1 MMCKPDMQN
10 EIEEIKA
17 QNSSEQIKIAAMVTK
32 INNPS
37 SSPDEIP
44 EDSNAGQEVGDG
56 YTEG

>member
-1 MMCKPDMQN
+1 MQN
-10 EIEEIKA
+10 EIEEMKA
-17 QNSSEQIKIAAMVTK
+17 QNASEQTKIAAMVTK

-37 SSPDEIP
+37 STPDEIP

>member
-1 MMCKPDMQN
+1 MQN
-10 EIEEIKA
+10 KIEEIKA
-17 QNSSEQIKIAAMVTK
+17 QNASEQIKIAAMVTK